1 MRFSLSLSL
10 SFSVGNRNSDD
21 QITLSPMDDSHP
33 IVQRLAVCDCPES
46 EGKLIVDPT
55 GGPNW
60 KLVSTRSPLVACFP
74 PGINKVTVLQES
86 DESGSRL
93 LEVDFNERKFSGK
106 VPGGG
111 LKHVGS
117 LADPFVEGL
126 LEYKHGKD
134 GVQLG
139 RRRGRGRGRR
149 GRGRGRM
156 NQHDLKM
163 SFYGF

>member
-1 MRFSLSLSL
+1 
-10 SFSVGNRNSDD
+10 
-21 QITLSPMDDSHP
+21 MDDSHP

-117 LADPFVEGL
+117 LAALSWRASWSTSTARTASSSAG
-126 LEYKHGKD
+126 G
-134 GVQLG
+134 GVWA
-139 RRRGRGRGRR
+139 R
-149 GRGRGRM
+149 
-156 NQHDLKM
+156 
-163 SFYGF
+163 